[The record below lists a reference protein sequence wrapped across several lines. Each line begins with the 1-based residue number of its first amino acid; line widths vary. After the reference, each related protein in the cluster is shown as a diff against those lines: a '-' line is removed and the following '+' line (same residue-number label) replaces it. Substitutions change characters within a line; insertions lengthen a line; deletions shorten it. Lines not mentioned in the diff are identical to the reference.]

1 MLQRRHLGFRI
12 VTSEL
17 NRRESELRLLH
28 IVIDLLVEVLTHVR
42 LENDREMVTVP
53 LPRAASLQTR
63 KTNQQSSQ
71 TKKTYIEAK
80 DH

>member
-1 MLQRRHLGFRI
+1 VLQRRHLGFRI

-53 LPRAASLQTR
+53 LPRAAS
-63 KTNQQSSQ
+63 
-71 TKKTYIEAK
+71 IEAK